1 MPASH
6 PILRAGCLAAALL
19 LANAAAADTAPA
31 PAAPAAKPPPA
42 ASFFEPAR
50 FDAPKL
56 SPNGQFLAARTALPD
71 GRLRLSVVRLD
82 DLSVKVVAAFGDA
95 DVGYFDWVNDQ
106 RLVFN
111 ATDLRQT
118 DSDDT
123 SAPGLFAVNRDGGAL
138 LQLVETGWGERGTG
152 SHLNVKRLDWDHF
165 LLPQPGRQDSDFVY
179 VLHPIRAADN
189 SVRGWSLWHLN
200 TVSGQASAVP
210 APGAG
215 DVQQWLLDQN
225 GEPRLAVTLKDK
237 LATVLLREGDTWR
250 QVSQYDAYSGED
262 IGRHNF
268 HPVGFAPDGTLYV
281 TAAGG
286 RDKSGMYRFDLAKGE
301 LGKERLVDL
310 GGYDFTGE
318 LVSTDSK
325 LLGASYVSDV
335 HGTAWFEPRMQAL
348 QASVDAL
355 LPGRVNLLATAR
367 RGDSPWLLV
376 RSYSDREPGDYVL
389 YNSATKQLTRLGQRR
404 EHIDPARMGR
414 QVLVHYKARDGLPI
428 PAWITYPRD
437 SARRNLPL
445 VMLVHG
451 GPYVRGNSWGWNP
464 AAQFLAS
471 RGYAVMEPESRGSTG
486 FGSRHFR
493 AGWKQW
499 GLAMQDDIAD
509 GAKWAAA
516 QGIADPKR
524 ICIAGAS
531 YGGYATLMG
540 LVNDPALY
548 RCGVAWAGVTDIQLM
563 YDGHWSGESDLG
575 EGWKRWGMP
584 RLVGD
589 PVKDAAQ
596 LAATSP
602 LKQAARIQ
610 RPLLLAYGGDD
621 HRVPLY
627 HGEKFYAAVKAGNPD
642 VEWISYPKEG
652 HGWKLLADQ
661 VDFWGRVEKFL
672 DRHIGAAAGTT
683 TTTTT
688 APR

>member
-1 MPASH
+1 MSAH
-6 PILRAGCLAAALL
+6 PILRAGCLAATLL
-19 LANAAAADTAPA
+19 LAGTALAEAVRAVAAAT
-31 PAAPAAKPPPA
+31 PPPA
-42 ASFFEPAR
+42 ASFFEQAR

-56 SPNGQFLAARTALPD
+56 SPSGAFLAARTALPD

-95 DVGYFDWVNDQ
+95 DVGYFDWVNDE

-111 ATDLRQT
+111 ATDSRQT
-118 DSDDT
+118 DSDDR

-138 LQLVETGWGERGTG
+138 RQLVETGWGERGTG
-152 SHLNVKRLDWDHF
+152 SHLSNKRLDWDHF
-165 LLPQPGRQDSDFVY
+165 LLRQPGRQDSDFVY
-179 VLHPIRAADN
+179 VTRPIWNAERN
-189 SVRGWSLWHLN
+189 VRSLTLWRLN
-200 TVSGQASAVP
+200 TLSGQASAVP
-210 APGAG
+210 APSSGEVLA
-215 DVQQWLLDQN
+215 WLLDQN

-237 LATVLLREGDTWR
+237 LATVLLREGDNWR
-250 QVSQYDAYSGED
+250 TLSQYDAYSGED
-262 IGRHNF
+262 AGRHNF
-268 HPVGFAPDGTLYV
+268 RPVGFGPDGALYV
-281 TAAGG
+281 SARHGG
-286 RDKSGMYRFDLAKGE
+286 DKSALYRFDLAKGE
-301 LGKERLVDL
+301 LGRESLVDL
-310 GGYDFTGE
+310 DGYDCNGE
-318 LVSTDSK
+318 LISADGK
-325 LLGASYVSDV
+325 LLGASYLSDV
-335 HGTAWFEPRMQAL
+335 RGNAWFEPRMRAL

-367 RGDSPWLLV
+367 RGDTPWLLV
-376 RSYSDREPGDYVL
+376 HSYSDREPGDYIL
-389 YNSATKQLTRLGQRR
+389 YNTATRQLTRIGQRR
-404 EHIDPARMGR
+404 EHIAPAQMGQ
-414 QVLVHYKARDGLPI
+414 QVLVHYQARDGLPI

-437 SARRNLPL
+437 SARKNLPL

-451 GPYVRGNSWGWNP
+451 GPYLRGNSWGWNP
-464 AAQFLAS
+464 DAQFLAS

-486 FGSRHFR
+486 FGAKHFR

-540 LVNDPALY
+540 LVNDPELY

-563 YDGHWSGESDLG
+563 YDGHWSGDSDLG
-575 EGWKRWGMP
+575 EDWKRWGMP

-602 LKQAARIQ
+602 LRQAARVK

-621 HRVPLY
+621 RRVPLY

-652 HGWKLLADQ
+652 HGWKLLPNQ
-661 VDFWGRVEKFL
+661 IDFWGRVEKFL
-672 DRHIGAAAGTT
+672 DRNIGPAAAAATT
-683 TTTTT
+683 QQ
-688 APR
+688 